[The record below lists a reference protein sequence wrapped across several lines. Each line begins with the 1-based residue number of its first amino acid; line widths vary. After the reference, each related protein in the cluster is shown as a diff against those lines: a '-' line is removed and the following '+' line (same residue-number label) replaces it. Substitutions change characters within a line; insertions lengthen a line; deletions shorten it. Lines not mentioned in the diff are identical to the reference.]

1 MRGTD
6 NKDRFSFR
14 NKIHQPAAR
23 LIGSDNRNKNSLGS
37 IAWGHMNSCE
47 LQFEKCRVE
56 LE

>member
-23 LIGSDNRNKNSLGS
+23 LIGSDNRNKNSHGS